1 MTDSFVLE
9 GHIQAKVIEAN
20 LDILTCT
27 VSSLEED
34 ITICVVPLIETSLT
48 RIEPRV

>member
-9 GHIQAKVIEAN
+9 GHIQAQVREAN

-34 ITICVVPLIETSLT
+34 ITICVAL
-48 RIEPRV
+48 